1 MKLASITPLAVLAG
15 LAIANAVSA
24 APVVIDYEDLT
35 EGPQGDPLTH
45 MGVTYYDLNT
55 VSGVFP
61 SGEVFDPAPED
72 EFMVE
77 DAGLLYLDFPGYGS
91 PVNALTFGTAYI
103 PGENLTIGGLSNVT
117 MDLGGRATAA
127 SFDLA
132 YYERG
137 PWGGIEFHLD
147 AMDGNTVVASDSFVI
162 ASGDG
167 RDNPAI
173 ATMSVS
179 GAEFDHLAFYA
190 TYGGDYS
197 KPRAIID
204 DLTIDYT
211 GPVPTLDTSWGQ
223 IKNAYRQ

>member
-1 MKLASITPLAVLAG
+1 MNRFESALAGWMATVLASVA
-15 LAIANAVSA
+15 SA

-35 EGPQGDPLTH
+35 EGNQGDPLTH

-61 SGEVFDPAPED
+61 NGEVFDPAPED
-72 EFMVE
+72 EFMIE
-77 DAGLLYLDFPGYGS
+77 NAGLLYLDFPDYGS
-91 PVNALTFGTAYI
+91 PVNALTFGTAYV
-103 PGENLTIGGLSNVT
+103 PGDNLTIGGLSNVT
-117 MDLGGRATAA
+117 MDLAASAQSA

-147 AMDGNTVVASDSFVI
+147 ALDGDTVMASDSFVI

-167 RDNPAI
+167 RDNPAV

-179 GAEFDHLAFYA
+179 GVAFDRLRFYA
-190 TYGGDYS
+190 TYGGNYS
-197 KPRAIID
+197 KPRAMID
-204 DLTIDYT
+204 DLTIEYLD
-211 GPVPTLDTSWGQ
+211 PVPVVEASWGTL
-223 IKNAYRQ
+223 KNSYRK

>member
-1 MKLASITPLAVLAG
+1 MKNLVLGLAG
-15 LAIANAVSA
+15 VFAAAVTAAA
-24 APVVIDYEDLT
+24 APIVIDYEDLT
-35 EGPQGDPLTH
+35 EGNQGDPLSH
-45 MGVTYYDLNT
+45 MGLTYYDLNT

-61 SGEVFDPAPED
+61 DGSVFDPEPLD
-72 EFMVE
+72 EFIVE
-77 DAGLLYLDFPGYGS
+77 NAGLLYQDFPGYGS
-91 PVNALTFGTAYI
+91 PVNALTFGIAYV

-117 MDLGGRATAA
+117 IDLAGNAESA

-147 AMDGNTVVASDSFVI
+147 ALDGDVVVASDSFVI

-167 RDNPAI
+167 RDNPAV

-179 GAEFDHLAFYA
+179 GASFNRLKFYA
-190 TYGGDYS
+190 TFGGEYS

-204 DLTIDYT
+204 DLTIEYID
-211 GPVPTLDTSWGQ
+211 PVPVVETTWGTL
-223 IKNAYRQ
+223 KNEYRR